1 MIAVGERGWVRS
13 ENANYADFKI
23 RLRNDI
29 PYLKEIGITPA
40 DESEWDPPLKVRL
53 DRTLGHFKK
62 ALSPA
67 SIRAT
72 LFPNREDD

>member
-1 MIAVGERGWVRS
+1 MIAVGERGWVNP
-13 ENANYADFKI
+13 ENANYVDFKI

-29 PYLKEIGITPA
+29 PYLEEIGIKPA

-53 DRTLGHFKK
+53 DRTLDHFKK

-72 LFPNREDD
+72 LFPNKDED

>member
-1 MIAVGERGWVRS
+1 MIAVGERGWANP
-13 ENANYADFKI
+13 ENADYADFKI

-40 DESEWDPPLKVRL
+40 DESEWDPPLKVRI
-53 DRTLGHFKK
+53 DRTLGHIKK
-62 ALSPA
+62 SLSPA